1 MSENKTQPKRHHYV
15 PQFYLNNFADKQG
28 KIWVYD
34 RKIKEYRHQS
44 VKDTAV
50 QNNYYRMRLKG
61 GGQTNELEGFFSQLE
76 GLACSA
82 MNKLER
88 GTPLTEEE
96 KGNIAAFVAFQMMR
110 VPDFEK
116 RENEGNEKIM
126 KWINQG
132 LWGSIEN
139 AQKRLDELKEKGVD
153 ESNEVS
159 AKEMYEF
166 VQKGNYRIQFPRERS
181 IRTMLKLTFN
191 IAGKF
196 IQMDW
201 LLLRAPKDGAFV
213 TSDNPYTLFPHAEY
227 NPNSFLDGAV
237 GILTPGA
244 KKALPLSPNTSLF
257 MCDHGGRFAKTT
269 APRDKMRNINLFY
282 ARTSDRFIFSKDELL
297 LRSIVKRSGVDEIP
311 VDRERVHVG

>member
-1 MSENKTQPKRHHYV
+1 MNRPKRHHYV

-28 KIWVYD
+28 MIWVYD
-34 RKIKEYRHQS
+34 RKTKEYRQQS

-76 GLACSA
+76 GFACTV
-82 MNKLER
+82 MGKLER
-88 GTPLTEEE
+88 GASLTEEE
-96 KGNIAAFVAFQMMR
+96 RENIAAFMAFQMMR

-116 RENEGNEKIM
+116 QENEGNEKIT
-126 KWINQG
+126 KWINRG
-132 LWGSIEN
+132 LWGSVKA

-153 ESNEVS
+153 EVNEVS
-159 AKEMYEF
+159 AEEMYEF
-166 VQKGNYRIQFPRERS
+166 VQKGDYRIQFPRERN
-181 IRTMLKLTFN
+181 IRTMLKLALD

-201 LLLRAPKDGAFV
+201 LLLRAPKDGAFI
-213 TSDNPYTLFPHAEY
+213 TSDNPYTLFPHQEY
-227 NPNSFLDGAV
+227 NPNSFWDGAV

-257 MCDHGGRFAKTT
+257 MCDRGGRFAETT
-269 APRDKMRNINLFY
+269 APRDKVRKINLFY
-282 ARTSDRFIFSKDELL
+282 AQTSDRFIFAKDEPL
-297 LRSIVKRSGVDEIP
+297 LRYIVKKSRVDEIP
-311 VDRERVHVG
+311 VDRERVRVS